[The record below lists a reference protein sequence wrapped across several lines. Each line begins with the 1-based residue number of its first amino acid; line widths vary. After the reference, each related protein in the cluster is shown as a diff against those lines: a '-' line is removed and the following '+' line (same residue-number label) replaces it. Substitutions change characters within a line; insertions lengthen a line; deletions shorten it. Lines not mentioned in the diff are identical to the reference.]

1 MFSQK
6 LGSGSS
12 AHSCALDLDGISRQ
26 QAVTSREKDGR
37 FDNRP
42 LPNADIRRSKWQV
55 GRMLVVAGCQRSLS
69 CMLPG
74 TVAQKGGRKLCRK
87 VSRWHCFS
95 VPFFTQQFFLSNYD
109 SLRHSWPLGA
119 DIICCGTEPVR
130 IYRKRHI
137 RAEQGKWFWNWVSG
151 GEAAA

>member
-95 VPFFTQQFFLSNYD
+95 VPFFTPLLE
-109 SLRHSWPLGA
+109 SLM
-119 DIICCGTEPVR
+119 EPNAKPSTASEILPPQSHR
-130 IYRKRHI
+130 R
-137 RAEQGKWFWNWVSG
+137 
-151 GEAAA
+151 